1 MKRKCNGAYASLT
14 IESENDDLIASE
26 LDLEGHKVVAEL
38 NLSGETYHYPERRVD
53 GNPTLIADEEEN
65 GVHIKSVKIEEL
77 TIDDVAQTEEVMNE
91 YQTKYQNALLGLAE
105 DYDER
110 GDIEWE
116 YEEDYYD

>member
-1 MKRKCNGAYASLT
+1 MNRKCNGAYASLT

-26 LDLEGHKVVAEL
+26 LDLEGHKVVVKL
-38 NLSGETYHYPERRVD
+38 NIGGETYHYPERRVD
-53 GNPTLIADEEEN
+53 GNPTFIADEEEN
-65 GVHIKSVKIEEL
+65 GVHIKSVSLEEL
-77 TIDDVAQTEEVMNE
+77 SIDDIAQTNEVMNE

-110 GDIEWE
+110 SDIEWE